1 MSELSQESLKMIG
14 GQESYFTGKL
24 EAYFRAKGI
33 DYENIPFTMGE
44 LEAAASRTGF
54 FQIPQVLAPNEEWLI
69 DTTLIIDYFDNKL
82 PEPQVSPIDPAANFI
97 ALLLEDYADEW
108 LWRPAMHYRWS
119 YPASYE
125 LTSRWLAEHVV
136 DPETTLEQ
144 KREEWIARQHG
155 IFVVGDGVTEDNR
168 GAVESSYLDTLKVLE
183 SIFQSRDYILGD
195 RPTQADFGFM
205 GPFFRHFFCDPH
217 PARIM
222 RDTAPA
228 VHEWVARMWN
238 IKPQGFSNASQI
250 TAISDDIQP
259 LLEPVV
265 EAYLSY
271 LQVNE
276 AAVLNEQE
284 TVSYEALDAH
294 FTEPAKPYRLWCLD
308 QLRKQ
313 YQLLDMEAQGSVL
326 RTLGADASALLAK
339 PLSGFADSII
349 PELPIKP
356 TDPDRSFV
364 DSWGRKPGEPGD

>member
-1 MSELSQESLKMIG
+1 
-14 GQESYFTGKL
+14 
-24 EAYFRAKGI
+24 
-33 DYENIPFTMGE
+33 
-44 LEAAASRTGF
+44 
-54 FQIPQVLAPNEEWLI
+54 
-69 DTTLIIDYFDNKL
+69 
-82 PEPQVSPIDPAANFI
+82 
-97 ALLLEDYADEW
+97 
-108 LWRPAMHYRWS
+108 MHYRWS

-136 DPETTLEQ
+136 DPGTTLEQ
-144 KREEWIARQHG
+144 KREDWIARQHG

-205 GPFFRHFFCDPH
+205 GPLFRHFFCDPH

-238 IKPQGFSNASQI
+238 MKPQRFSDASQI
-250 TAISDDIQP
+250 NAISGDVQP
-259 LLEPVV
+259 LLDLVV
-265 EAYLSY
+265 GTYLPY
-271 LQVNE
+271 LQANE

-284 TVSYEALDAH
+284 TVSYEVPGAH

-349 PELPIKP
+349 PELPITP

-364 DSWGRKPGEPGD
+364 DSWGRKPSEPGD